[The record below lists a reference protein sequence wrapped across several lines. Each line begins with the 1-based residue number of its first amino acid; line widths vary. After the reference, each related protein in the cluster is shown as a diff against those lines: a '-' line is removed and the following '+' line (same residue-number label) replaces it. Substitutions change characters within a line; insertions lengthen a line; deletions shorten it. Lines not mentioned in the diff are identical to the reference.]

1 MAETAETAEN
11 ERATERPMA
20 GEQAR
25 SGMVDVAANG
35 IAASLSEG
43 IVIAIA
49 PGFFEVASGDEAFL
63 CTLRGRL
70 RVSRPQAPAPG
81 SARRPVDAGAGRRLH
96 RGPQRERPVTA
107 VAPAENPPVRIA
119 PGDRVRFLRLRAGE
133 GVIEE
138 VLPRRAALS
147 RMRSEVGTEQIL
159 LANPDHAVLAFAV
172 RDPAPH
178 FGMLDRYLALCEHAG
193 VDISI
198 GLNKVDLGMPEEV
211 RRAADLYARLGYTV
225 LATSAET
232 GAGVEGL
239 RARLRDRTSLL
250 TGPSGVGK
258 SSLMNVLV
266 PGAAQRIA
274 AISEATGKGRHTTTG
289 VRLLPLPEGGWLADS
304 AGIRELA
311 LWNVPS
317 EALPRAFRELRPY
330 ADQCD
335 YEDCEHGEGEEGCAL
350 RAALAA
356 GAITPE
362 RWASFARLLDEAR
375 AQEAP
380 EWRR

>member
-1 MAETAETAEN
+1 MAETAEN
-11 ERATERPMA
+11 ERATERPTA
-20 GEQAR
+20 GEQAC
-25 SGMVDVAANG
+25 SAMVDATSNDITVP
-35 IAASLSEG
+35 LLEG
-43 IVIAIA
+43 IVTAIA
-49 PGFFEVASGDEAFL
+49 PGFFEVASGGEAYL

-70 RVSRPQAPAPG
+70 RISRPPSPSPS
-81 SARRPVDAGAGRRLH
+81 SARH
-96 RGPQRERPVTA
+96 PVTA
-107 VAPAENPPVRIA
+107 GASRRFHSGSQRDRPLTPATPTENAPVRIA

-138 VLPRRAALS
+138 VLPRRSALS
-147 RMRSEVGTEQIL
+147 RMRGEVGTEQIL
-159 LANPDHAVLAFAV
+159 LANPDHAVLVFAV

-178 FGMLDRYLALCEHAG
+178 VGMLDRYLALCEHAD
-193 VDISI
+193 VDITI
-198 GLNKVDLGMPEEV
+198 CLNKVDLGMPEEIH
-211 RRAADLYARLGYTV
+211 RAADLYGGLGYTV
-225 LATSAET
+225 LATSAAT

-239 RARLRDRTSLL
+239 GARLRDRTSLL

-258 SSLMNVLV
+258 SSLMNVIV
-266 PGAAQRIA
+266 PGAARRIA
-274 AISEATGKGRHTTTG
+274 EIIAATGKGRHTTTG
-289 VRLLPLPEGGWLADS
+289 VRLLALPESGWLADS

-330 ADQCD
+330 AEQCE

-362 RWASFARLLDEAR
+362 RWASFERLFDEAH

-380 EWRR
+380 EWER